1 MDLRRDQE
9 EMYRRTLAEARNQI
23 EEIDI
28 QIEDQIKSIKARL
41 QELQT
46 SKKTIQE
53 VCQSLC
59 KILGE
64 DIANEESSSVL
75 AGIKTA

>member
-9 EMYRRTLAEARNQI
+9 EFYRKTLSEVRSQI
-23 EEIDI
+23 DEIDI

-46 SKKTIQE
+46 SKKAMME
-53 VCQSLC
+53 VCLGLS

-64 DIANEESSSVL
+64 DIIIEDNSSVFS
-75 AGIKTA
+75 AIKTA